1 MKKFTLLNSR
11 AIYLMMLLVSFFVFT
26 LKSTKLSAQAFCAN
40 ELIFW
45 NEDFGTGTTSTSN
58 SNVRNLT
65 HQPNGVFG
73 NEGTYRIIN
82 NTQQLS
88 DWHNSEDH
96 TTGDSDGKMLVIN
109 GEAGIFY
116 RKGVSRTLGYPAGFY
131 SVSFFLMNVNPP
143 PGTCSPNPLLPN
155 ITLKAEYRNASNN
168 WIELTNS
175 PITTGPIPQTANPLW
190 LKIGGVFTLPTTGS
204 FLVNRIRF
212 TLSNETVGGCGNDY
226 AIDDLKF
233 ASCPTG
239 GPLPVQFLNV
249 TARQKG
255 SGVAI
260 DWATASEFNNK
271 YFEVE
276 KSIDGGL
283 NWTVINTTPSKGNG
297 SVTKSYNSYDAKPVS
312 GLNYYRI
319 RQIDNDGASK
329 YSSTV
334 VFKLNITK
342 TEVSVLN
349 NPFNTNIIVDFLST
363 RNQVV
368 NNRLIDVTGKLIFSQ
383 QLNVTKGSF
392 RKIIEG
398 VSQLNRGMYILQIT
412 DEDGLIIYN
421 GKLIKQ

>member
-1 MKKFTLLNSR
+1 MKKFTLINVR
-11 AIYLMMLLVSFFVFT
+11 AIHICFVLASLLALNLISN
-26 LKSTKLSAQAFCAN
+26 KLTAQAFCTS
-40 ELIFW
+40 ELVFW
-45 NEDFGTGTTSTSN
+45 NEDFGTGTNSSSN
-58 SNVRNLT
+58 ANVRNLT
-65 HQPNGVFG
+65 YQPNGAFG
-73 NEGTYRIIN
+73 NEGTYRVIN
-82 NTQQLS
+82 NTQQLPE
-88 DWHNSEDH
+88 WHNSEDH
-96 TTGDSDGKMLVIN
+96 TAGDINGKMIVIN
-109 GEAGIFY
+109 GENGIFY
-116 RKGVSRTLGYPAGFY
+116 RKGVTRTLGYPAGFY
-131 SVSFFLMNVNPP
+131 SISFFLMNLNT
-143 PGTCSPNPLLPN
+143 PGTCAPNPLLPK
-155 ITLKAEYRNASNN
+155 ITIKAEYRNANNN

-175 PITTGPIPQTANPLW
+175 PVTTSTIPQTANPVW
-190 LKIGGVFTLPTTGS
+190 LQIGAVFTLPTTGS

-212 TLSNETVGGCGNDY
+212 TLSSETAGGCGNDF

-239 GPLPVQFLNV
+239 GPLPVKFLNV

-283 NWTVINTTPSKGNG
+283 NWAVINTTPSKGNG

-319 RQIDNDGASK
+319 RQVDNDGASK

-334 VFKLNITK
+334 VFKLNIDK
-342 TEVSVLN
+342 TTVSVLA

-363 RNQVV
+363 HNQAV
-368 NNRLIDVTGKLIFSQ
+368 NSRLIDMNGKLILSQ
-383 QLNVTKGSF
+383 QFNIAKGSF

-398 VSQLNRGMYILQIT
+398 VSQLNRGLYILQII
-412 DEDGLIIYN
+412 DKDGIILYN
-421 GKLIKQ
+421 DKLIKQ